1 MPTSVPKQ
9 GGSNTT
15 TGGSST
21 TQGGSTTNQG
31 AVVSAMADVCQ
42 KCLNKIPCG
51 GCGSSG
57 SSAGQGEDYIRDYKT
72 PMKK

>member
-1 MPTSVPKQ
+1 
-9 GGSNTT
+9 
-15 TGGSST
+15 
-21 TQGGSTTNQG
+21 
-31 AVVSAMADVCQ
+31 MADVCQ